1 MINYL
6 FQVLKFYLKTIEFE
20 LNNLIID
27 LSYDDKKYKINYPQN
42 ENFNILLTPN
52 FLKEKQTINLIILE
66 KKNKKYFKIAK
77 GELNIFKKYF
87 IGDKLKI
94 EKWVFLNLYKSFIN
108 NLNLDSQ
115 EINSSKIY
123 ITIKLL
129 EPIEN
134 LKNENNKKD
143 NNKKINPKKLNVD
156 NNNHTNSNE
165 NIDDLQ
171 INNQFDD
178 DLSDLSISLIE
189 DEEEKNEE
197 PINIFI
203 NDDYIQ
209 KLKHLIS
216 NDFEKFLPKDI
227 EKLKQMNEL
236 LYNKFTELSNLYN
249 ENLITLNN
257 NNEEIRQ
264 KAKKYYE
271 DYKNLKKEI
280 YKGRVELK
288 KKNKELKKDIDIIN
302 EDNKNIINQIENIR
316 KDTQEL
322 RNKLNITNEEDKN
335 DNFNEKNDTKILKEL
350 LLKVNNLGYDIFTI
364 SGLNDEEK
372 NKLKILLNVEE
383 KNNEQNENVE
393 NNYSDENIKD
403 DIELGNLIVSLIE
416 RDVNDLYSKQ
426 IIDNVKIDQ
435 INAITYSF
443 ENKKLTKNV
452 TLKIQNNNLFCDN
465 GVSFNSWLINNF
477 GI

>member
-6 FQVLKFYLKTIEFE
+6 FQVLKFYLKIIEFE

-94 EKWVFLNLYKSFIN
+94 EKWVYLNLYKSFIN
-108 NLNLDSQ
+108 NLNLESQ

-129 EPIEN
+129 DPIEN

-143 NNKKINPKKLNVD
+143 NNKKINPKKLNLD

-189 DEEEKNEE
+189 DKEEKNEE

-216 NDFEKFLPKDI
+216 SDFEKFLPKDI

-302 EDNKNIINQIENIR
+302 EDNKNIINQIEKIR

-322 RNKLNITNEEDKN
+322 RNKLNITNEEDKS
-335 DNFNEKNDTKILKEL
+335 DNSNEKNDIKILKEL

-452 TLKIQNNNLFCDN
+452 TLKIQNDNLFCDN